1 MSRTLKIVCPC
12 CDSLI
17 VVNPATGAILRAD
30 RQEKREHQSLDDV
43 LDHVRSQKN
52 DARDRLT
59 QAINEERHR
68 EEILEK
74 KFQEARRKAAEN
86 PDEAPPHPFEGD

>member
-17 VVNPATGAILRAD
+17 VVDPATGAILRAE
-30 RQEKREHQSLDDV
+30 RHEKREHQSLDDAI
-43 LDHVRSQKN
+43 DHVRSQKRE
-52 DARDRLT
+52 ARDRLSR
-59 QAINEERHR
+59 AMDEETHR

-74 KFQEARRKAAEN
+74 KFREARRKAAEN
-86 PDEAPPHPFEGD
+86 PDEPPPHPFEGD